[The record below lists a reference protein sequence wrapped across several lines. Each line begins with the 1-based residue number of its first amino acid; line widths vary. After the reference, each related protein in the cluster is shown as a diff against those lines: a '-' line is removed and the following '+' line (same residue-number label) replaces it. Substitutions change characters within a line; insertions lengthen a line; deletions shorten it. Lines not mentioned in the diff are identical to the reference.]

1 MRPSPRHPFPFRLAP
16 ARLPYLAAALL
27 AVAALAAVPAAA
39 VAQQREQPAPT
50 RAPLPGDEP
59 PLFIDQVDVN
69 VVNVEVFVTD
79 AQGRRI
85 TGLTKDDFE
94 IMQDG
99 RPVEITNFF
108 AVARPSRFDELRRE
122 AAARTSTIAPGSDL
136 PAEQQLNLVVYVD
149 HFNLHPQSRKRAL
162 DELHGFLEDRM
173 FQGDRV
179 MLVGYDGQITV
190 EQTFTR
196 DWDLVRDGLAR
207 LGKGKALRVQ
217 DDVER
222 RLALRGIRLGFE
234 EDEPEMAFNYVRSYI
249 QEQRLELRRSAA
261 ALGKTVRAMAGLP
274 GRRAL
279 MYVSDGLPRRPGE
292 DLLEYM
298 RDLFGSQPIATGAN
312 PSSFIDTSIEA
323 LNQDEGQLFDEITRH
338 ANAQQVTFY
347 TVDARGGVGDSMT
360 GADVDSILIDG
371 SGRTAL
377 DALRTTQM
385 QEPLIEMAQATG
397 GASILNTFELE
408 DAFYRAGVDF
418 DNFYSLGFQAPT
430 QGDDVHH
437 SIQVRVKDRPGLKAR
452 HRTGFV
458 EKSQAER
465 IADRTLSSLIFEM
478 ESNPLGIEVEFGEP
492 ERVGRGE
499 YNMRMLVRIPFR
511 EVTLLPNG
519 GVEEGQ
525 LRIYLAVKDDRGGV
539 SDMHEYT
546 YPLRVPSG
554 QVEQARSKQIGYSTT
569 LKIAP
574 GTPKVAI
581 GVWDELSGVESFI
594 HKEVKIDKQRRR

>member
-1 MRPSPRHPFPFRLAP
+1 MRPSTPRHQPSLLPRTGLA
-16 ARLPYLAAALL
+16 L
-27 AVAALAAVPAAA
+27 AVVVLAVVSVVVAPGAGAQEAA
-39 VAQQREQPAPT
+39 T
-50 RAPLPGDEP
+50 RAQVPGDGP
-59 PLFIDQVDVN
+59 PMFIDTVDVN

-79 AQGRRI
+79 RQGRRI

-94 IMQDG
+94 ILQDG
-99 RPVEITNFF
+99 EPVEISNFF
-108 AVARPSRFDELRRE
+108 AIARPNRIDQLRDAEGR
-122 AAARTSTIAPGSDL
+122 RTTTIAPGSDL

-162 DELHGFLEDRM
+162 EELEGFLEDRM

-179 MLVGYDGQITV
+179 MLVGYDGQLDV
-190 EQTFTR
+190 VQSFTR
-196 DWDLVRDGLAR
+196 DWGLVRDGLR
-207 LGKGKALRVQ
+207 QMGKGKALRVQ

-249 QEQRLELRRSAA
+249 QEQRLELRRSTE

-279 MYVSDGLPRRPGE
+279 LYVSDGLPRRPGE

-298 RDLFGSQPIATGAN
+298 RDLFGSQPVATGSN
-312 PSSFIDTSIEA
+312 PSAFVDTSIEA
-323 LNQDEGQLFDEITRH
+323 LNQDEGHLFDEITRH

-347 TVDARGGVGDSMT
+347 TVDARGGTGDSSI
-360 GADVDSILIDG
+360 GADVDSILLDG
-371 SGRTAL
+371 AGRNAL

-385 QEPLIEMAQATG
+385 QETLIEMAEATG

-418 DNFYSLGFQAPT
+418 DNFYSLGFQTPSS
-430 QGDDVHH
+430 GDDSYHDVE
-437 SIQVRVKDRPGLKAR
+437 VRVKDRPGLRVR
-452 HRTGFV
+452 HRSGFV
-458 EKSQAER
+458 DKPQSER
-465 IADRTLSSLIFEM
+465 IADRTLSSLMFEM
-478 ESNPLGIEVEFGEP
+478 EANPLGVEVDFGEP

-499 YNMRMLVRIPFR
+499 FNMPMLVRIPFR
-511 EVTLLPNG
+511 GVTLLPNG
-519 GVEEGQ
+519 DVEEGR
-525 LRIYLAVKDDRGGV
+525 LRIYLAVKDEKGGV
-539 SDMHEYT
+539 SEMHEYT
-546 YPLRVPSG
+546 YPLRIPAD
-554 QVEQARSKQIGYSTT
+554 QVEAARGKEIGYSAT

-574 GTPKVAI
+574 GTPRVAI

-594 HKEVKIDKQRRR
+594 HKQVRVEKERRR